1 MILKTAKNV
10 LKIEA
15 DSIKKLITRLDES
28 FVNAV
33 DTLYSC
39 KGRVIVTGM
48 GKSGWIGNKIAA
60 TFASTG
66 TPSFFLHP
74 AEGSHG
80 DLGMVVKDDVVLAI
94 SNSGETKEINEIL
107 PIIKRLGVKLIS
119 ITGNLHSLLAKESDV
134 TLDGRIDKEACPLG
148 LAPTA
153 STTVALALGD
163 ALAISLL
170 KKRGFKKE
178 EFALFH
184 PGGQLGKK
192 LLLKVENLIHKD
204 NEMPVVSEDAS
215 MRKTIIEIT
224 SKKLGVTI
232 VVNKNRNLIGV
243 ITDGDLRRALEKYS
257 DIMER
262 KSSEI
267 MTQNPKTIK
276 SSSLAVEA
284 LRIMEKYSITSLVV
298 QDKKRKPEGI
308 IHLHDILRS
317 GIV

>member
-298 QDKKRKPEGI
+298 QDKKRKPEGK

>member
-1 MILKTAKNV
+1 MILNTAKNV

-33 DTLYSC
+33 DALYSC

-134 TLDGRIDKEACPLG
+134 SLDGRIDKEACPLG

-215 MRKTIIEIT
+215 MKKTIIEIT
-224 SKKLGVTI
+224 SKKLGITI
-232 VVNKNRNLIGV
+232 VVNKNGNLIGV

>member
-33 DTLYSC
+33 DALYSC

>member
-1 MILKTAKNV
+1 MILNTAKNV

-107 PIIKRLGVKLIS
+107 QIIKRLGVKLIS

-215 MRKTIIEIT
+215 MKKTIIEIT
-224 SKKLGVTI
+224 SKKLGITI
-232 VVNKNRNLIGV
+232 VVNKNGNLIGV

>member
-15 DSIKKLITRLDES
+15 DAIKKLITRLDDS
-28 FVNAV
+28 FINAV
-33 DTLYSC
+33 DILYSC
-39 KGRVIVTGM
+39 KGRVIVTGI

-74 AEGSHG
+74 AEVSHG

-119 ITGNLHSLLAKESDV
+119 FTGNLNSLLAKESDV
-134 TLDGRIDKEACPLG
+134 TLDVRVDKEACPLG

-153 STTVALALGD
+153 STTAALAMGD

-178 EFALFH
+178 NFALFH

-192 LLLKVENLIHKD
+192 LLLKVENLMHKG
-204 NEMPVVSEDAS
+204 NEIPIVSEDAS
-215 MRKTIIEIT
+215 MKKAIIEIT

-232 VVNKNRNLIGV
+232 VVGKKEKLIGI
-243 ITDGDLRRALEKYS
+243 ITDGDLRRAIEKYS
-257 DIMER
+257 HIMER
-262 KSSEI
+262 KMREI

-276 SSSLAVEA
+276 ASSLAVEA
-284 LRIMEKYSITSLVV
+284 LRIMEKYSITSIVV
-298 QDKKRKPEGI
+298 QDKNKKPEGI
-308 IHLHDILRS
+308 IHLHNILKS

>member
-1 MILKTAKNV
+1 MLKTAKNV

-15 DSIKKLITRLDES
+15 NAIKKLITRLDES
-28 FVNAV
+28 FINAV
-33 DTLYSC
+33 DILYSC

-134 TLDGRIDKEACPLG
+134 ILDGRIDKEACPLG

-178 EFALFH
+178 DFALFH

-192 LLLKVENLIHKD
+192 LLLKVENLMHKGI
-204 NEMPVVSEDAS
+204 EIPIVSQDAS
-215 MRKTIIEIT
+215 MKKTIIEIT
-224 SKKLGVTI
+224 SKKLGLTI
-232 VVNKNRNLIGV
+232 VVDKKGKLLGI
-243 ITDGDLRRALEKYS
+243 ITDGDLRRAIEKHS
-257 DIMER
+257 NIMER
-262 KSSEI
+262 KAMEI

-284 LRIMEKYSITSLVV
+284 LRVMEKNSITSIVI
-298 QDKKRKPEGI
+298 QDKKKKPEGI

>member
-1 MILKTAKNV
+1 MILNTAKNV
-10 LKIEA
+10 LRIEA
-15 DSIKKLITRLDES
+15 NSIKKLITRLDES
-28 FVNAV
+28 FVDAV
-33 DTLYSC
+33 DILYSC

-134 TLDGRIDKEACPLG
+134 ILDGRIDKEACPLG

-178 EFALFH
+178 DFALFH

-192 LLLKVENLIHKD
+192 LLLKVENLMHKD
-204 NEMPVVSEDAS
+204 NEMPLVSEDAS
-215 MRKTIIEIT
+215 MKKTIIEIT
-224 SKKLGVTI
+224 SKKMGVTI
-232 VVNKNRNLIGV
+232 VVDQKNNLLGI
-243 ITDGDLRRALEKYS
+243 ITDGDLRRAIEKYS

-262 KSSEI
+262 KALEI

-276 SSSLAVEA
+276 ASSLAVEA